1 MKIRTLCA
9 TALGS
14 LLLTLGTASPSVA
27 AALPEGY
34 CAGAPDGNYS
44 APGHQDEQYVEC
56 RGGAARLQSC
66 SPGLI
71 FDPRS
76 RPWGQCD
83 WPAAV
88 GEPVKVYPPGRPA

>member
-14 LLLTLGTASPSVA
+14 LLLTLGAASPSI
-27 AALPEGY
+27 ALPDGY

-44 APGHQDEQYVEC
+44 APGNRDEQYVEC
-56 RGGAARLQSC
+56 LNGAERLQSC
-66 SPGLI
+66 PSGLV

-83 WPAAV
+83 WPASV
-88 GEPVKVYPPGRPA
+88 GQPVKVYPPNYRP